1 MEFKQFSIDFPIIEQ
16 INYLSTAS
24 IGLVPS
30 VVIKKSTEL
39 FIELTQGG
47 TLTLDEEKEVMVYD
61 SLRSEGAK
69 LLNCDD
75 KDIAVFNSV
84 SEALNVIAWS
94 LKLEK
99 GKIISSNIE
108 FPSVTY
114 PWLRLANNRTIDI
127 KLLEGKDWCISSD
140 ELITEIDEETKVVA
154 LSHVSYLSG
163 QKFDLAKIAKAA
175 HDVGALVVIDGIQA
189 AGYIPLYVKNWDV
202 DVYIAGSYK
211 WLCAPFGTAIAY
223 ISKSLY
229 EKIDP
234 AFVGWRSVEDIWDFN
249 ASNLTFA
256 STARKFEY
264 STSAYGAKTGFA
276 ESIKYLHQIGI
287 EKINTY
293 NTSLV
298 DLLLD
303 ELTNIDEINIIS
315 PESRGSIVAFKI
327 NTRKDLKQI
336 TERFRRLERP
346 IEFTLRQNMIRITP
360 HFYNTEKDILDFI
373 NNLKHFLKN

>member
-1 MEFKQFSIDFPIIEQ
+1 
-16 INYLSTAS
+16 
-24 IGLVPS
+24 
-30 VVIKKSTEL
+30 
-39 FIELTQGG
+39 
-47 TLTLDEEKEVMVYD
+47 
-61 SLRSEGAK
+61 
-69 LLNCDD
+69 
-75 KDIAVFNSV
+75 
-84 SEALNVIAWS
+84 VIAWS
-94 LKLEK
+94 LLLEK

-114 PWLRLANNRTIDI
+114 PWLRLANNRTIDV

-163 QKFDLAKIAKAA
+163 QKFDLANITKAA

-223 ISKSLY
+223 ISKSLN

-264 STSAYGAKTGFA
+264 STSAYAAKTGFA
-276 ESIKYLHQIGI
+276 ESIKYLRQIGI
-287 EKINTY
+287 EKINSY

-303 ELTNIDEINIIS
+303 ELINIDELNIIS

-373 NNLKHFLKN
+373 NSLEHFLKN